1 MTQENDRCTMGR
13 RDKYAKASVD
23 TGTCYVVKKY
33 TEIVFRKHR
42 KIKEEELT
50 VLEEKM
56 NVLDPDKSKTYKF
69 FWCGQ
74 EDKVGVKRVVERAK
88 KAKRL
93 RKSLE
98 YLMRLKI
105 NDQNLMKAI
114 NFRVMSVASNVM
126 NACNLGKGDLDE
138 LDMIAKSVLMRGRIG
153 GRQSSSY

>member
-1 MTQENDRCTMGR
+1 M
-13 RDKYAKASVD
+13 
-23 TGTCYVVKKY
+23 
-33 TEIVFRKHR
+33 
-42 KIKEEELT
+42 
-50 VLEEKM
+50 
-56 NVLDPDKSKTYKF
+56 
-69 FWCGQ
+69 
-74 EDKVGVKRVVERAK
+74 ERAK

-114 NFRVMSVASNVM
+114 NFRVMSIASNVM

>member
-1 MTQENDRCTMGR
+1 M
-13 RDKYAKASVD
+13 
-23 TGTCYVVKKY
+23 
-33 TEIVFRKHR
+33 
-42 KIKEEELT
+42 
-50 VLEEKM
+50 
-56 NVLDPDKSKTYKF
+56 
-69 FWCGQ
+69 
-74 EDKVGVKRVVERAK
+74 ERAK

-126 NACNLGKGDLDE
+126 NACNLGKVDLDE